1 MRPPP
6 FARLTRGLA
15 YAPAAIVALGAA
27 AFIVYQWSGARPLWV
42 DEEMIAINIR
52 DRSMTQLADR
62 LWLGQSAP
70 LGWLVLQ
77 RLMLLA
83 AGAGELALR
92 FVPALFGAAT
102 LAAAFW
108 TGRRWMTAAGAFILT
123 VLVAFG
129 LWISFYPLELKH
141 YSADAFWGLMV
152 PALAA
157 LAPDAREAAAV
168 RRRAMI
174 WWAVAALAHW
184 LSNGGLFATPGT
196 ALVAAAVIWRRHG
209 LREAVVFALGGV
221 AWLASFATYYA
232 LSLGHTHGNEYL
244 RRFWIE
250 DFLPSGSGL
259 GGAMQ
264 WYGSRFEP
272 LALNPVGTGQWLL
285 LWLAALA
292 GFAVGKPRAL
302 AAMFATLPLTAFAL
316 AAGGLVPLRE
326 RFALWIVPALYAG
339 VAMLGDA
346 AVRLVR
352 DAARSRRVILLV
364 PALPMAA
371 IVLVLASDIVARGL
385 ENFREER
392 SPVTNRGLDD
402 REAVRWVLAQRKPG
416 DAVLTTRLGWPALWW
431 YGGIRPHEDTAAA
444 AAEGFLQVGHRRPGD
459 DCRPEQL
466 RAALAPHTRALVH
479 VGFPDM
485 PEGYGAL
492 LLQQLDGLG
501 AIAYYREIADGFVAI
516 VELHTSGA
524 AAPSLDLL
532 PSSRLLAATLDGCIA
547 VAPARLW

>member
-6 FARLTRGLA
+6 LARLTRGLA
-15 YAPAAIVALGAA
+15 SAPAALVALGAA
-27 AFIVYQWSGARPLWV
+27 AFIFHQWAGARPFWL

-52 DRSMTQLADR
+52 DRSMVQLADR

-83 AGAGELALR
+83 AGAGEPALR
-92 FVPALFGAAT
+92 FVPALFGAGT

-108 TGRRWMTAAGAFILT
+108 AGRRWMTAAGAFILT

-157 LAPDAREAAAV
+157 WALDARAAAAL

-184 LSNGGLFATPGT
+184 LSNGGLFATPGS
-196 ALVAAAVIWRRHG
+196 ALVLAAVIWRRYG
-209 LREAVVFALGGV
+209 SGEAAVFALAGV
-221 AWLASFATYYA
+221 AWLVSFAVYYA
-232 LSLGHTHGNEYL
+232 LSLGHTHGNPYL
-244 RRFWIE
+244 RLFWIE
-250 DFLPSGSGL
+250 DFVPSGAGV

-264 WYGSRFEP
+264 WSWSRLEL
-272 LALNPVGTGQWLL
+272 LAKNPAGTGQWIL

-292 GFAVGKPRAL
+292 GFAMGKPRVL

-316 AAGGLVPLRE
+316 SAAGLVPLRE

-339 VAMLGDA
+339 IAMLGDA
-346 AVRLVR
+346 ALRLVR
-352 DAARSRRVILLV
+352 EGMRSRRLVLLL

-371 IVLVLASDIVARGL
+371 IVLVVASDIVARGL
-385 ENFREER
+385 EDFRKSR
-392 SPVTNRGLDD
+392 SPATNRGLHD

-416 DAVLTTRLGWPALWW
+416 DAILTTRLGWPAVWW
-431 YGGIRPHEDTAAA
+431 YGGMRPHGDAAA
-444 AAEGFLQVGHRRPGD
+444 AAAAGFLQAGHREPGD
-459 DCRPEQL
+459 DCRPQQL
-466 RAALAPHTRALVH
+466 RDALLPHTRALVH

-492 LLQQLDGLG
+492 LLRHLDHLG
-501 AIAYYREIADGFVAI
+501 AITYYREIGDGFVALAD
-516 VELHTSGA
+516 LHTPGA
-524 AAPSLDLL
+524 DARSLDLL
-532 PSSRLLAATLDGCIA
+532 PSSRLDTSRLAGCIA
-547 VAPARLW
+547 VAPAHLW